1 MTTSLTDKQRF
12 DLALQQKVIWLRG
25 RPGGQATPSGDT
37 GSESLALD
45 TSAAPE
51 QVHLFDEDS
60 VLALRAALAA
70 RRPLLVEGE
79 TGCGKT
85 QLAYAAAKVLER
97 PLVFLV
103 VDSRTESSDLLW
115 RFDSVRR
122 LAEAQFCAALGTGA
136 KVGLGKIA
144 KVARGKIAK
153 VDEVLNV
160 ERFIQ
165 PAPLWWG
172 LNWKSAQEHCAKYQL
187 NPQMVPPGANP
198 ENGVVVLID
207 EIDKGTSD
215 VPNGLLE
222 SLGELK
228 FTAEGRIPVEAQG
241 KPPLVIITTNREQ
254 TLPAAFIRRCLV
266 YRLPSR
272 ENDEL
277 ISWVTRLAEAHFPI
291 NATEGSR
298 GLTSKDVERAAQQL
312 VEDRNTGF
320 LPKPGVAEFLDYL
333 RALAELRRQ
342 GDETS
347 HELCEHL
354 RQLTFRKHTG
364 VAR

>member
-12 DLALQQKVIWLRG
+12 DRALQQKVIWLRG
-25 RPGGQATPSGDT
+25 RPGDQATPSGDT

-45 TSAAPE
+45 SSAAPE
-51 QVHLFDEDS
+51 QVHLFDEDC

-85 QLAYAAAKVLER
+85 QLAYAAAKVLDR
-97 PLVFLV
+97 PLVSLV

-122 LAEAQFCAALGTGA
+122 LAEAQLCAALGTGA
-136 KVGLGKIA
+136 NVRETLK
-144 KVARGKIAK
+144 
-153 VDEVLNV
+153 V

-165 PAPLWWG
+165 PGPLWWG
-172 LNWKSAQEHCAKYQL
+172 LNWKTAQKHCEEYEL
-187 NPQMVPPGANP
+187 TPQMVPPGANP

-291 NATEGSR
+291 NAAEGSR
-298 GLTSKDVERAAQQL
+298 GLTSKDVKRAAQQL

>member
-1 MTTSLTDKQRF
+1 MTTAPTDKERF
-12 DLALQQKVIWLRG
+12 DRVLKDRVIWLRG
-25 RPGGQATPSGDT
+25 GPGD
-37 GSESLALD
+37 LD
-45 TSAAPE
+45 TPWCDAESASLTADTATAPE
-51 QVHLFDEDS
+51 QVHVFDEDS

-85 QLAYAAAKVLER
+85 QLAYAAAKVLDR
-97 PLVFLV
+97 PLVSLV

-122 LAEAQFCAALGTGA
+122 LAEAQLCAALGTGA
-136 KVGLGKIA
+136 NVRETLK
-144 KVARGKIAK
+144 
-153 VDEVLNV
+153 V

-165 PAPLWWG
+165 PGPLWWG
-172 LNWKSAQEHCAKYQL
+172 LNWKTAQKHCEEYEL
-187 NPQMVPPGANP
+187 TPQTVPPGANP

>member
-1 MTTSLTDKQRF
+1 MTTFLTDKQRF
-12 DLALQQKVIWLRG
+12 DQVGYSPVRLGRG
-25 RPGGQATPSGDT
+25 SADQPDSPEASDT
-37 GSESLALD
+37 ENTAPCI
-45 TSAAPE
+45 TIAPE
-51 QVHLFDEDS
+51 QVHVFDPES

-97 PLVFLV
+97 PPVSLV

-122 LAEAQFCAALGTGA
+122 LAEAQFCAALGAG
-136 KVGLGKIA
+136 
-144 KVARGKIAK
+144 AK

-228 FTAEGRIPVEAQG
+228 FTAEGRISVEAQG

-272 ENDEL
+272 ENEEL

-298 GLTSKDVERAAQQL
+298 GLTSKDVESAAQQL

-354 RQLTFRKHTG
+354 RQLTFRKNTG